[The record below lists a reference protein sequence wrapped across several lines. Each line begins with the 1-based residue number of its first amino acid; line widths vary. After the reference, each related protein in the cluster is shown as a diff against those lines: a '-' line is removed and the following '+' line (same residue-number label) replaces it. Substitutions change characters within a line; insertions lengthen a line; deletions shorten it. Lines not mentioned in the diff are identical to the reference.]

1 MSENDSIQK
10 YVQQFIQ
17 ENYKIYTRDAITNKL
32 VEAGYSTNDVDD
44 AYEALGLGWNT
55 DEKPKHDPSDWRSAR
70 VDARGFLVMLPG
82 IPLLTYI
89 LMLLSYRLAPYIM
102 MAGIAAFLAARI
114 ILPNRMRHR
123 PDFVKGVIYG
133 FRTTIVLFVI
143 LPIVA
148 AVALFGIC
156 ILLYSTAGY

>member
-1 MSENDSIQK
+1 MAENDSIQK

-44 AYEALGLGWNT
+44 AYDALGLGWNT
-55 DEKPKHDPSDWRSAR
+55 DDKPKNDPHDWRSAR
-70 VDARGFLVMLPG
+70 VDARGFLIMFPG

-89 LMLLSYRLAPYIM
+89 LMLLSYRLAPYFM
-102 MAGIAAFLAARI
+102 MAGIAAILAARF

-123 PDFVKGVIYG
+123 PDFVKGIIYG
-133 FRTTIVLFVI
+133 FRTNVILFIVLPTVTS
-143 LPIVA
+143 L
-148 AVALFGIC
+148 AVLGIC
-156 ILLYSTAGY
+156 ILLYSTAG

>member
-1 MSENDSIQK
+1 MAENDSIQK

-17 ENYKIYTRDAITNKL
+17 ENHKIYTRDAITNKL

-44 AYEALGLGWNT
+44 AYDALGLGWNT

-70 VDARGFLVMLPG
+70 VDARGFLIMFPG

-89 LMLLSYRLAPYIM
+89 LMLLSFRLAPLFM
-102 MAGIAAFLAARI
+102 WAGVIAVFAARI
-114 ILPNRMRHR
+114 ILPNRMREN
-123 PDFVKGVIYG
+123 PGFVKGVIYG

>member
-1 MSENDSIQK
+1 MAENDSIQK

-17 ENYKIYTRDAITNKL
+17 ENQKIYTRDAITNKL

-44 AYEALGLGWNT
+44 AYDALGLGWNT
-55 DEKPKHDPSDWRSAR
+55 DDKPKHDPSNWRSAR
-70 VDARGFLVMLPG
+70 VDARGFLIMFPG

-89 LMLLSYRLAPYIM
+89 LMLLSYRLSPYIM
-102 MAGIAAFLAARI
+102 MAGIVAFLAARF

-123 PDFVKGVIYG
+123 PDFVKGIIYG

-156 ILLYSTAGY
+156 ILLYSTTGY